1 MESCDLCMSTRFG
14 GIGHVCNYLLRWR
27 TFVMVEKGV
36 DRGGRD
42 SSGRSRRNY
51 SRFQP
56 FVQTQPRNRRNHTLI
71 ILYIGIGI
79 GRNSPQR

>member
-1 MESCDLCMSTRFG
+1 MESCDLCMSARFG
-14 GIGHVCNYLLRWR
+14 GIGHVQLFITLEDFCYGG
-27 TFVMVEKGV
+27 KGLTGEGEIVLV
-36 DRGGRD
+36 DLVAIT
-42 SSGRSRRNY
+42 
-51 SRFQP
+51 RFQP